1 MIVLDLSGSTGS
13 PPEAIRTWFP
23 SPISALGDRVP
34 LDMLREGQ
42 NEELIETLSHVLE
55 GMPG

>member
-1 MIVLDLSGSTGS
+1 MLDLSGSTGS